1 MNWKDYFYFTKTERN
16 GIVVLSIIIVVVI
29 FVPFTYPYFFQNEV
43 IDFAD
48 FDHKVRES
56 QKLQQEYL
64 AAKEAA
70 AAADAV
76 REFEKVEETASL
88 KPFVFDPNTLNREGF
103 EKMGLPGWVIN
114 NIINYRNAGGNFR
127 YREQVKNI
135 YTIDD
140 ELYAQLEDFI
150 DLPLEKDIPKV
161 VSPAISSGKDTL
173 PSENEPVKFADLVI
187 EINTSDTLQWQALR
201 GIGPVFSKR
210 IVAYRELLGGFY
222 DVKQLMEV
230 YGMDSLRFNQIVPHL
245 EIDTANLRKI
255 DINTADFV
263 TLVKH
268 PYLDRNQV
276 NSILKIRQTHGNYQ
290 TPSDIKKSHLISDS
304 LYHKVRPY
312 LQIQ

>member
-29 FVPFTYPYFFQNEV
+29 FVPFTYPYFFKTEV
-43 IDFAD
+43 TDFSD
-48 FDHKVRES
+48 FDRKVRES
-56 QKLQQEYL
+56 QMLQQEYL

-70 AAADAV
+70 AANAA
-76 REFEKVEETASL
+76 REFEKVKETASL
-88 KPFVFDPNTLNREGF
+88 KPFVFDPNSLERKDF
-103 EKMGLPGWVIN
+103 ERMGLPGWVIN
-114 NIINYRNAGGNFR
+114 NIINYRNAGGRFR
-127 YREQVKNI
+127 YREQLKNI

-150 DLPLEKDIPKV
+150 DLPMERDFPKV

-173 PSENEPVKFADLVI
+173 PSENEPVKFADMVI
-187 EINTSDTLQWQALR
+187 EMNTSDTLQWQALR
-201 GIGPVFSKR
+201 GIGTVFSKR